1 MDRSE
6 RFKKAYEYLRFNGFT
21 QSQKDLA
28 DRMQATAP
36 NVSKALKGD
45 SKYLTDNFL
54 RRFNDT
60 FDSIFNLQWLILG
73 EGDMLKE
80 GEEEYV
86 EPVTQDQTVLR
97 LIDELSAQRM
107 MTEKELGK
115 KNEQIDRLLS
125 LLEKEA
131 ERTQAIVSLQR
142 VG

>member
-1 MDRSE
+1 MERADR
-6 RFKKAYEYLRFNGFT
+6 FNKAYEYLKNRGMLHT
-21 QSQKDLA
+21 QKELA
-28 DRMQATAP
+28 AKMKATAP
-36 NVSKALKGD
+36 HVSLAMKGE

-131 ERTQAIVSLQR
+131 ERTQAIVSLQH

>member
-1 MDRSE
+1 MERADR
-6 RFKKAYEYLRFNGFT
+6 FNKAYEYLKNRGMVHT
-21 QSQKDLA
+21 QKELA
-28 DRMQATAP
+28 AKMQATAP
-36 NVSKALKGD
+36 HVSLAMKGE

>member
-1 MDRSE
+1 
-6 RFKKAYEYLRFNGFT
+6 
-21 QSQKDLA
+21 
-28 DRMQATAP
+28 
-36 NVSKALKGD
+36 
-45 SKYLTDNFL
+45 
-54 RRFNDT
+54 
-60 FDSIFNLQWLILG
+60 
-73 EGDMLKE
+73 MLKE

-86 EPVTQDQTVLR
+86 EPVTQNQTVLR